1 MDFPDGST
9 YTINSKALA
18 LVSEEENGAA
28 NAASEHRHA
37 QKRAKAQASSKEKE
51 DAADLKSAKKR
62 AAPWGANTNEAAK
75 KKLTRASACQVRS
88 EGIPLARTSRAQA
101 ANLHSAIHNI
111 LCGYPCFEQ
120 AASSGGRT
128 SEYKGVYP
136 HRGNWVSKIWVSPS
150 SLECTNRDICLM

>member
-51 DAADLKSAKKR
+51 DAADLKSPKKR

-75 KKLTRASACQVRS
+75 KKKTSASACEVRS
-88 EGIPLARTSRAQA
+88 EGIPPEERRKHRLPTFTARFTTSYVVTHVSNRRHRQGEG
-101 ANLHSAIHNI
+101 LRSIRGLTHI
-111 LCGYPCFEQ
+111 EE
-120 AASSGGRT
+120 SGSRK
-128 SEYKGVYP
+128 S
-136 HRGNWVSKIWVSPS
+136 R
-150 SLECTNRDICLM
+150 